1 MARELEDIEN
11 WHRQKRIISLGE
23 DGMEEKIKRIREIVK
38 EIDSY
43 NDLLF
48 MYEGDRIDL
57 QMLKDELWEILR
69 TL

>member
-1 MARELEDIEN
+1 MKEKINRLREL
-11 WHRQKRIISLGE
+11 
-23 DGMEEKIKRIREIVK
+23 VK

-48 MYEGDRIDL
+48 MYDGDRIDL